1 VNKNSA
7 PPFGFRQSGA
17 AALALLLLL
26 TLGALGWFLHSSSA
40 QALKT
45 ARDAHS
51 AEALFLAK
59 EALLGYAVAYPESR
73 PERQGFVP
81 GHLPCPDTGNTLE
94 NEGAES
100 GTCGGKG
107 VSVIGHF
114 PWRSLGVPPPRDGS
128 GECLWYAVSGNY
140 KANPK
145 ADLLNPDTAGLIK
158 IMAADGHTPLADEVV
173 AVLFAPGAPLE
184 GQSRQHIKGEC
195 RWDYAAQ
202 AFLDALKG
210 IANGAPNGAAEG
222 ESRFIAAEA
231 RVDFNDRL
239 LWITRD
245 ELFSHVRARLPADA
259 LFAESA
265 PDTEDILALTQR
277 VAACLMRFGESNA
290 RKRLPWASPLSMGA
304 GAPDTFHYEKF
315 HDKENLLAG
324 RAPYAVAR
332 SQNVLNSALGNWTGC
347 AANSQSSVACRLLIA
362 ERCAD
367 FAPVAGGDDSRKNS
381 KDGWWDKWKDHLF
394 YVVAPG
400 FAPADAPAVDCAATP
415 DKCLR
420 VNGVLYA
427 AAVIFAG
434 EALAGQMRDTRGDRM
449 LAANYLEG
457 MNAHTLQNGGRTLEL
472 AGNDRIACIAGP
484 DAAHPGFR
492 LVANCGQQD
501 CRQRAE
507 NLRACLENAG
517 SDCAVLRSTLEG
529 CACQG
534 AADTLFAAECREDVA
549 ASARSF
555 VCRRALAD
563 LRACAA

>member
-1 VNKNSA
+1 VEKNRI
-7 PPFGFRQSGA
+7 PPRDARQSGA

-26 TLGALGWFLHSSSA
+26 ILGALGWFLRSSPA
-40 QALKT
+40 QALKNE
-45 ARDAHS
+45 RDARS

-59 EALLGYAVAYPESR
+59 ESLLGYAVAYPESR
-73 PERQGFVP
+73 SERQRFVP

-100 GTCGGKG
+100 GACGGKG

-114 PWRSLGVPPPRDGS
+114 PWRSLGTPPPRDGS

-140 KANPK
+140 KASPK
-145 ADLLNPDTAGLIK
+145 ADLLNPDTAGWIK
-158 IMAADGHTPLADEVV
+158 IVAADGHTLLADEVV

-184 GQSRQHIKGEC
+184 GQARQHIKGEC
-195 RWDYAAQ
+195 RWDYAAH
-202 AFLDALKG
+202 AFLDTFAG

-222 ESRFIAAEA
+222 ESRFVVADARAE
-231 RVDFNDRL
+231 FNDHL

-245 ELFSHVRARLPADA
+245 ELFSHVRARLSNDA
-259 LFAESA
+259 LFAEEF
-265 PDTEDILALTQR
+265 PDTADTLALTQR

-290 RKRLPWASPLSMGA
+290 HRRLPWASPLNMGA
-304 GAPDTFHYEKF
+304 SVPDTFHYEKF
-315 HDKENLLAG
+315 YDKENLLAG

-332 SQNVLNSALGNWTGC
+332 SQNVLRSNLGDWTGC
-347 AANSQSSVACRLLIA
+347 AANSQSIVACRLLIA
-362 ERCAD
+362 EKCAD
-367 FAPVAGGDDSRKNS
+367 IIPAAGGDDSRKNS

-394 YVVAPG
+394 YVVSPG
-400 FAPADAPAVDCAATP
+400 FAPMNAPAADCSATP

-420 VNGVLYA
+420 VNGVAYA

-434 EALAGQMRDTRGDRM
+434 EALAGQTRDTRASRM

-457 MNAHTLQNGGRTLEL
+457 ANAHTLQDGGQTLEI
-472 AGNDRIACIAGP
+472 AGNDQIACIAGP
-484 DAAHPGFR
+484 DASHPNGFR

-507 NLRACLENAG
+507 NLRACLENAK
-517 SDCAVLRSTLEG
+517 SDCAALRSALEG
-529 CACQG
+529 CACKG
-534 AADTLFAAECREDVA
+534 AADTLLSATCQSAAAFAP
-549 ASARSF
+549 
-555 VCRRALAD
+555 VCRNALAD